1 MPATITVRVHAE
13 TRDQLRSLAE
23 RAHTTMPAVIAELA
37 QAEVDRRMLVETFAA
52 MDAMTPE
59 ERAGYD
65 AELTAWD
72 TTLLDGLE
80 YEPPQPR
87 HDESRGR

>member
-1 MPATITVRVHAE
+1 MPATTTVRVHAE

-37 QAEVDRRMLVETFAA
+37 QAELDRRMLAETFAA

-72 TTLLDGLE
+72 TTLMDGLKDE
-80 YEPPQPR
+80 MSHPP
-87 HDESRGR
+87 HDRSRGR